1 MKLFRIARLSIT
13 WEQIKNRLYIL
24 PPTFGNIDMMWL
36 HLFEVLS
43 SDEKYKKLT
52 NTQ

>member
-1 MKLFRIARLSIT
+1 
-13 WEQIKNRLYIL
+13 
-24 PPTFGNIDMMWL
+24 MMWL

-52 NTQ
+52 ILSGQNFISIFEIATSTKCQKIKQAMTTIAK